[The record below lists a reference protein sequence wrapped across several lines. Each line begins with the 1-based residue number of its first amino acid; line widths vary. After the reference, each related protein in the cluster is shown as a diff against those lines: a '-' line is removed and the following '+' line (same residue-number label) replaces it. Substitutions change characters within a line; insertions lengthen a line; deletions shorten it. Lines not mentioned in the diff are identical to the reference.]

1 MSPIAR
7 WAQAWV
13 APPDSKHDRAKR
25 SAGQHARSTVRRL
38 RMRTLVGLGVLAVG
52 TTYVG
57 RTLGL
62 RDPIFETAMLT
73 LLLAILVVTHT
84 VLPLVERHERGATGE
99 EQVGSLLEAL
109 AADGWSVLHDVSFAH
124 GNVDHLLIGPPGLFT
139 VETKS
144 HPGPIVVRQ
153 IHGATLEQAR
163 AQQKTIERLTGEAV
177 EPLVV
182 YSRAWVDRPLARR
195 KGVRIVP
202 ARMLVSY
209 LERRSPTLSDEEVVR
224 ARRRVTSALS
234 EHSGGPRPGI
244 VARIS
249 RRFLGGGSTRWDGA
263 R

>member
-1 MSPIAR
+1 
-7 WAQAWV
+7 
-13 APPDSKHDRAKR
+13 
-25 SAGQHARSTVRRL
+25 VRRL
-38 RMRTLVGLGVLAVG
+38 RLRTLLGLGVLAVA

-73 LLLAILVVTHT
+73 LLLAILVVTHS

-99 EQVGSLLEAL
+99 EQVGRLLEAL
-109 AADGWSVLHDVSFAH
+109 AKDGWSVLHDISFAH

-195 KGVRIVP
+195 KGVRVVP
-202 ARMLVSY
+202 SRMLVSY
-209 LERRSPTLSDEEVVR
+209 LERRSATLSEDEVLR
-224 ARRRVTSALS
+224 ARRRILAALA
-234 EHSGGPRPGI
+234 EPAGGHAGGVRAFMSRILLGKPADWE
-244 VARIS
+244 ARNGHG
-249 RRFLGGGSTRWDGA
+249 R
-263 R
+263 

>member
-1 MSPIAR
+1 M
-7 WAQAWV
+7 
-13 APPDSKHDRAKR
+13 RA
-25 SAGQHARSTVRRL
+25 AGQHARATVQRL
-38 RMRTLVGLGVLAVG
+38 RMRTLLGLGILAVA

-62 RDPIFETAMLT
+62 RDPIFETAVLT

-99 EQVGSLLEAL
+99 EQVGRLLEAL
-109 AADGWSVLHDVSFAH
+109 AADGWCVLHDVCFAH

-144 HPGPIVVRQ
+144 HPGPITVRN

-195 KGVRIVP
+195 KGVRVLP

-209 LERRSPTLSDEEVVR
+209 LERRMTTLSDDEVRR
-224 ARRRVTSALS
+224 ARRR
-234 EHSGGPRPGI
+234 I
-244 VARIS
+244 VAA
-249 RRFLGGGSTRWDGA
+249 LGEPVGRGGSEGLRGLWHRLLHGSTSGWEAVDANR